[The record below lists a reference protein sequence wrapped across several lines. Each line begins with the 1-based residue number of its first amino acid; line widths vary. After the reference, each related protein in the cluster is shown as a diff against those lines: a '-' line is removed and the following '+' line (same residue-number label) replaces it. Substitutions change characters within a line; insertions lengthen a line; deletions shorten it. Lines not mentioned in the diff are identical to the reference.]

1 MKKRVS
7 IYIDE
12 GVWEVAKDAA
22 RERSVIEKRSVSASQ
37 VIENC
42 ILGMTENPV
51 EKRFREIGEDVR
63 EHMKNSNAR
72 KALFET
78 SHKDPEGTPVS
89 EIENTAVNYQKVVND
104 SYNEQV
110 ILAEAQKKLEAKKVE
125 LGKSIK
131 TPKGP
136 VRANVAMDNFFNP
149 MSKDRQL
156 GKKKG
161 VV

>member
-22 RERSVIEKRSVSASQ
+22 RERSVIEKRQVSASQ
-37 VIENC
+37 VVENC

-51 EKRFREIGEDVR
+51 QKRFREVREDVQAHEIKR
-63 EHMKNSNAR
+63 ANERLLKKR
-72 KALFET
+72 IET
-78 SHKDPEGTPVS
+78 K
-89 EIENTAVNYQKVVND
+89 
-104 SYNEQV
+104 
-110 ILAEAQKKLEAKKVE
+110 
-125 LGKSIK
+125 
-131 TPKGP
+131 KGP
-136 VRANVAMDNFFNP
+136 VRANAAMDNFFNP